1 MNLICIHSK
10 DLNFSFPSTNVLL
23 QKNVNNEIVTESDTS
38 QTERQIDSEVEHPP
52 GAGVY
57 PNSSWRQQA
66 PAFYCLEYTH
76 PSSGPTIYTVT
87 AVPMGASLVVH
98 GKMDMYAAL

>member
-23 QKNVNNEIVTESDTS
+23 QKNVNNEIVAESDIS
-38 QTERQIDSEVEHPP
+38 QTERQIDSEVGHP
-52 GAGVY
+52 VCY
-57 PNSSWRQQA
+57 
-66 PAFYCLEYTH
+66 YLEYTH

-87 AVPMGASLVVH
+87 AVPMGALLVVH
-98 GKMDMYAAL
+98 GKMGMHAAL